1 MCEEKGIRQM
11 VDEDIAHSQALW
23 AEYSYDKEKMAELFR
38 ELLLRYDEK
47 IEGFHEDLWV
57 IQNRESSAD
66 AAAIYRHN
74 IRLLLERLEGFREN
88 GYTNEGLL
96 EYYIRKEQ
104 RQIDL
109 MANFTSVRLA
119 FGMRQMM
126 PLEKEEIMERLDEM
140 EEICSMPVPKGKKWE
155 MLRGHLVWLS
165 GKDVETALQILPL
178 FFRINDMITQ
188 RIEDD

>member
-1 MCEEKGIRQM
+1 MCEEKEIRQM

-23 AEYSYDKEKMAELFR
+23 AEYSHDKEKMAELFR

-88 GYTNEGLL
+88 GYTNEGLM

-109 MANFTSVRLA
+109 TANFTSVRLA

-126 PLEKEEIMERLDEM
+126 PLEKEEIMEHLDEM
-140 EEICSMPVPKGKKWE
+140 EEICSRPVPKGKKWE
-155 MLRGHLVWLS
+155 MLRGYLVWLS
-165 GKDVETALQILPL
+165 GKDVETAMQILPL
-178 FFRINDMITQ
+178 FFRINDMITS